1 MAGELIIP
9 NGITVSGSANL
20 GGELNL
26 TPSFPTASVA
36 EGTTV
41 NALSIP
47 AYQIDYDYDLLEGTF
62 DTVQTGSLNI
72 QGSVNFNSSTGVR
85 IYPTSSG
92 APSFNGTDGQFVFSS
107 LSGNYYMYVWLNG
120 GWRRAT
126 LTT

>member
-9 NGITVSGSANL
+9 NGLVISGSMDL
-20 GGELNL
+20 SLS
-26 TPSFPTASVA
+26 PPTASVA
-36 EGTTV
+36 EGTTT
-41 NALSIP
+41 NALTIP
-47 AYQIDYDYDLLEGTF
+47 AYQIDFDYDLLEGTF
-62 DTVQTGSLNI
+62 DTAQTGSLNV
-72 QGSVNFNSSTGVR
+72 QGSVNFNSSAGVR

-126 LTT
+126 LAT